1 MKATTLLI
9 VGALLLGCLTTSAI
23 AAPIGDQQQQPDDSV
38 DVNQLIEEVKTT
50 ASEVGT
56 SAYVLYKYIVSLALQ
71 CTVKHLEGGAGCKSL
86 VQIFSYFLDNN
97 RKRSCYPK
105 INQALN
111 LLASSEREA
120 KMSWNQAHRMM

>member
-1 MKATTLLI
+1 MLLL

-56 SAYVLYKYIVSLALQ
+56 AAYVLYKYIVSLVLQ
-71 CTVKHLEGGAGCKSL
+71 LTVKHWEGPGCKS
-86 VQIFSYFLDNN
+86 I
-97 RKRSCYPK
+97 
-105 INQALN
+105 A
-111 LLASSEREA
+111 
-120 KMSWNQAHRMM
+120 